1 MLAVK
6 LSSVRQRSSSTHV
19 GGQFH
24 PFPLSGHLPP
34 LFAVNFTPPPGYWCL
49 KGRAEREKGKTG
61 DRVWPCGVWVHW
73 VGVVVCGRVEVGG
86 WGVIGGGGR
95 PWLVDKNLFK
105 YTFLTSEIVKFPS
118 TMKTR
123 KYFRFVR
130 MCFLNII
137 VSLECNKL
145 RKFQGYARKAC

>member
-1 MLAVK
+1 M
-6 LSSVRQRSSSTHV
+6 
-19 GGQFH
+19 
-24 PFPLSGHLPP
+24 
-34 LFAVNFTPPPGYWCL
+34 
-49 KGRAEREKGKTG
+49 
-61 DRVWPCGVWVHW
+61 WPCGVWV
-73 VGVVVCGRVEVGG
+73 GVVVSGRVEVGG

-130 MCFLNII
+130 MCFLNIV